1 MSKVNKL
8 SKKEKG
14 FIKDYIKTG
23 NGTKSVMNNYDV
35 KNENVAGVIAS
46 ENLRKP
52 KIQETIARYGDR
64 FSDEELAQHHKKLLN
79 QKQKSYFVFPKSMED
94 EEIIDKVNKAGFEVI
109 VISPGDKGKYA
120 FYSIDDAV
128 AVKSGLDM
136 AYKIKGTYAPEKKI
150 IEVDEELL
158 EAVKGRVGNIL
169 E

>member
-1 MSKVNKL
+1 MAKGDKL
-8 SKKEKG
+8 SKKQKG

-23 NGTKSVMNNYDV
+23 NGVQSALNNYDT
-35 KNENVAGVIAS
+35 KDYKTASAIAI
-46 ENLRKP
+46 ENLEKP
-52 KIQETIARYGDR
+52 IIQQTIERYSDR

-120 FYSIDDAV
+120 FYSIDDSIAKK
-128 AVKSGLDM
+128 AGLDM
-136 AYKIKGTYAPEKKI
+136 AYKLKGSYAPEKKS
-150 IEVDEELL
+150 IEIDEELL
-158 EAVKGRVGNIL
+158 KAVSNRVGNIL

>member
-1 MSKVNKL
+1 MAKGDKL
-8 SKKEKG
+8 SKKQKG

-23 NGTKSVMNNYDV
+23 NGVQSALKNYDT
-35 KNENVAGVIAS
+35 KDYKTASAIAID
-46 ENLRKP
+46 NLEKP
-52 KIQETIARYGDR
+52 IIQETIARYGDR
-64 FSDEELAQHHKKLLN
+64 FSYEELAQHHKKLLN

-109 VISPGDKGKYA
+109 VISPGEKGKYA

-128 AVKSGLDM
+128 AIRSGLDM

>member
-1 MSKVNKL
+1 MAKGKTL
-8 SKKEKG
+8 SKKQKG
-14 FIKDYIKTG
+14 FIKDYIETG
-23 NGTKSVMNNYDV
+23 NGTESAMRNYKV
-35 KNENVAGVIAS
+35 KNKETANAIAV
-46 ENLRKP
+46 ENLQKP
-52 KIQETIARYGDR
+52 LIKETIARYGDR

-109 VISPGDKGKYA
+109 VISPGEKGKYA